1 MTMKKKI
8 TYKMPAKKVGSAT
21 PSSVSGVTDSN
32 LLIKSQLNCLRK
44 TRHGY
49 FLYNINDKYIG
60 KSIDLYGE
68 YSEYETRL
76 FNQLIKP
83 DDWVLDVGANL
94 GAFTLTFANKVGIK
108 GRVYAFEPQRFVYQT
123 LCANMALNN
132 IMHAYLYNVGVGDAA
147 GALTIPMLDYR
158 QENNFGGMY
167 LDDFK
172 KKGIEQTE
180 DVKIITIDSLALE
193 KCHFMKIDVEGMEL
207 EVLKGADATI
217 RQHMPVVF
225 VENDRKE
232 KSADLIQHIHKLGY
246 QLYWFTPPL
255 YNPDNFYHNEE
266 NIYGNTIT
274 RNMLCLPPGY
284 DFDMQD
290 FEPVEIE

>member
-1 MTMKKKI
+1 
-8 TYKMPAKKVGSAT
+8 
-21 PSSVSGVTDSN
+21 
-32 LLIKSQLNCLRK
+32 
-44 TRHGY
+44 
-49 FLYNINDKYIG
+49 
-60 KSIDLYGE
+60 
-68 YSEYETRL
+68 
-76 FNQLIKP
+76 
-83 DDWVLDVGANL
+83 
-94 GAFTLTFANKVGIK
+94 
-108 GRVYAFEPQRFVYQT
+108 
-123 LCANMALNN
+123 
-132 IMHAYLYNVGVGDAA
+132 
-147 GALTIPMLDYR
+147 
-158 QENNFGGMY
+158 
-167 LDDFK
+167 
-172 KKGIEQTE
+172 
-180 DVKIITIDSLALE
+180 
-193 KCHFMKIDVEGMEL
+193 MKIDVEGMEL